1 MKEYENSLPE
11 EDELNKSPKDSK
23 RNNFD
28 PLSNINN
35 NYIDNIRNLNFNNNF
50 VNNKYENEINNNK
63 NANLIMDNNE
73 DININHYQYAQDL
86 NKDQNSQNDIQMI
99 KQQEEINDSILKG
112 FLVKVY
118 GIISVQLLITLLVI
132 LIFQKESIKNY
143 FIANGTLTGV
153 LNFICVCGFIITL
166 IILAVKQDLSKK
178 VPYNYISLFI
188 MTVFLSF
195 MCAFFS
201 LNFSFESVI
210 FCIVLV
216 AISSIAITIYAYYS
230 TTNWGTIKALLFVI
244 IGQSGGFIFF
254 MLIFNNT
261 LVEKVMCLFAT
272 LLFGVYLVYDT
283 QVIMKKYGEVYGV
296 DDYIFAS
303 IQIYLDIINLFMIIL
318 STLGNNKK

>member
-1 MKEYENSLPE
+1 MKEYQNSLPE
-11 EDELNKSPKDSK
+11 EDELYKYPKDSK

-28 PLSNINN
+28 PLSDNNN
-35 NYIDNIRNLNFNNNF
+35 NYINNNNFNNNF
-50 VNNKYENEINNNK
+50 ENNKYEKEPNDNK

-86 NKDQNSQNDIQMI
+86 NKDQNSQNDNNSEMI
-99 KQQEEINDSILKG
+99 KQQEEINYSIFKG

-118 GIISVQLLITLLVI
+118 GIISVQLLITLIVI

-143 FIANGTLTGV
+143 FIEHESLTGV
-153 LNFICVCGFIITL
+153 LNFLCVCGFIVTL
-166 IILAVKQDLSKK
+166 IILAVKQDLSKQ

-188 MTVFLSF
+188 MTIFLSF

-201 LNFSFESVI
+201 LNFSVESVI
-210 FCIVLV
+210 FCIVLT

-254 MLIFNNT
+254 MLIFNNPVT
-261 LVEKVMCLFAT
+261 EMVMCLFGT

-283 QVIMKKYGEVYGV
+283 QIIMRKYGTVYGV

-318 STLGNNKK
+318 SAFGNNKK

>member
-1 MKEYENSLPE
+1 MKEYQNSLPE
-11 EDELNKSPKDSK
+11 EDELYKYPKDSK

-28 PLSNINN
+28 PLSDNNN
-35 NYIDNIRNLNFNNNF
+35 NYINNNNFNNNF
-50 VNNKYENEINNNK
+50 ENNKYEKEPNDNK

-86 NKDQNSQNDIQMI
+86 NKDQNSQNDNNSEMI
-99 KQQEEINDSILKG
+99 KQQEEINYSIFKG
-112 FLVKVY
+112 FLV
-118 GIISVQLLITLLVI
+118 L
-132 LIFQKESIKNY
+132 
-143 FIANGTLTGV
+143 
-153 LNFICVCGFIITL
+153 CVCGFIVTL
-166 IILAVKQDLSKK
+166 IILAVKQDLSKQ

-188 MTVFLSF
+188 MTIFLSF

-201 LNFSFESVI
+201 LNFSVESVI
-210 FCIVLV
+210 FCIVLT

-244 IGQSGGFIFF
+244 IGQSGGFLFF
-254 MLIFNNT
+254 ILIFNNPMT
-261 LVEKVMCLFAT
+261 EMVMCLFGT

-283 QVIMKKYGEVYGV
+283 QIIMRKYGTVYGV

-318 STLGNNKK
+318 SAFGNNKK